1 MISSSKNRNMLYQV
15 GTIRS
20 LLNGVYEG
28 DVRFDEL
35 AYYGDFGIGTFDA
48 VNGEMIALDGHF
60 YRIDAEG
67 KAHLVL
73 PQMKTPF
80 ALVTHFKKT
89 YGTVLEGFDSLGALQ
104 TKIASIFE
112 SHNIIYALCLNGDFT
127 HIDVRSEHPQPQGH
141 KPLSETISQVQ
152 TTFSFDDISG
162 TAVGFWFPE
171 YMKAINVPGFH
182 FHFLDASRRVGGHLF
197 DLKLQSG
204 TLEIMPLYDFGMHL
218 IHTPLFEYVNLDNE
232 DDASI
237 KKVEKK
243 ENPD

>member
-89 YGTVLEGFDSLGALQ
+89 YGTVLERFDSLGALQ
-104 TKIASIFE
+104 TKIASMFE

-127 HIDVRSEHPQPQGH
+127 HIDVRSEHPQPQ
-141 KPLSETISQVQ
+141 
-152 TTFSFDDISG
+152 
-162 TAVGFWFPE
+162 
-171 YMKAINVPGFH
+171 
-182 FHFLDASRRVGGHLF
+182 
-197 DLKLQSG
+197 
-204 TLEIMPLYDFGMHL
+204 EIGRAH
-218 IHTPLFEYVNLDNE
+218 V
-232 DDASI
+232 
-237 KKVEKK
+237 
-243 ENPD
+243 